1 MSLVTR
7 SVVSAAL
14 VTLLGTWVFWWGT
27 DGFTAFT
34 AETARRVEIL
44 RSPRPLP
51 DVSLEDQDGKIFS
64 LRDYQGQLIA
74 VDFIY
79 TRCTTLCRSMGMIF
93 KQIRDLVPQESLGR
107 DFMLLSISFDP
118 ENDDPASM
126 KEYGETYDADG
137 DIWRIARVT
146 DRAQLQSLLD
156 AFGII
161 VIPDEFGGFE
171 HNTAL
176 HLVGRDGRLMLIS
189 DIDKAVPFAE
199 AVVAAL

>member
-1 MSLVTR
+1 MITEGFGV
-7 SVVSAAL
+7 
-14 VTLLGTWVFWWGT
+14 WGQIYGSIEKSGET
-27 DGFTAFT
+27 DA
-34 AETARRVEIL
+34 
-44 RSPRPLP
+44 
-51 DVSLEDQDGKIFS
+51 Q
-64 LRDYQGQLIA
+64 
-74 VDFIY
+74 FI
-79 TRCTTLCRSMGMIF
+79 
-93 KQIRDLVPQESLGR
+93 
-107 DFMLLSISFDP
+107 
-118 ENDDPASM
+118 N
-126 KEYGETYDADG
+126 GETYDADG

-199 AVVAAL
+199 AVKAAL